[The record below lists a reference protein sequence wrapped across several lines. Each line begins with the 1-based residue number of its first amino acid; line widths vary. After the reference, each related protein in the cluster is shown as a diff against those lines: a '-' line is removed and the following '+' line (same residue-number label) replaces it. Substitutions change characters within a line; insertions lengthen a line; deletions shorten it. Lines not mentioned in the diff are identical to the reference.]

1 MDILRSISNNALLTS
16 IIVFVVLAII
26 SVSVF
31 AYVNKKENEKPLEQR
46 TNRPWIILAVGLGL
60 TALIAI
66 MVFVVSKMV
75 FVASIRKSG
84 YEPKVVRETKID
96 SMKEEEPAS
105 RWSNTIEQLVEKMS
119 PRKN

>member
-1 MDILRSISNNALLTS
+1 MDILRLISNNALLTS
-16 IIVFVVLAII
+16 IVVFVILAII

-46 TNRPWIILAVGLGL
+46 TNRPWIFLAVGLAL
-60 TALIAI
+60 TSLIAI
-66 MVFVVSKMV
+66 MVFVVSNMV
-75 FVASIRKSG
+75 FAASVRKSA
-84 YEPKVVRETKID
+84 YEPKMVRETKIEI
-96 SMKEEEPAS
+96 MKEEEPAS